1 MVTVRF
7 PIERFGGKPL
17 LAVLVSILL
26 LTTVLSG
33 VSLSQ
38 ANNKDRTEAV
48 REMAKAFIER
58 GTEQYELGRYLEAER
73 SLLRALDYQK
83 YLTAATREELNGL
96 LEKAHT
102 AVVERERIL
111 EHIRAAEK
119 LIKQDQ
125 LIEARLHLEEVKG
138 SGVLSEDERGQIAK
152 GLKKLDEQLGKHKK
166 RIAELYNRSV
176 AFYEA
181 GELEKAREGFAKIAR
196 NGFLTAPGGKTAADY
211 LAKIDSQLRAGTKP
225 SALTEAKRPDEVP
238 ESAVAPVKGKL
249 PVGPESKV
257 EARPEVVQVRG
268 PKEIAVEPVT
278 GGSSFIQGVIRKRSQ
293 RGNYVRIVVTDANDE
308 AQRYISDGRFDKAKE
323 EVEFAERVVN
333 EFRLDLGEN
342 LFKQYSMQLK
352 GLWDGIARKE
362 DAKARE
368 LANIRQKAV
377 EDAQRDYR
385 EKTERDKRK
394 RIEDLMKNTKDYQRK
409 QRYEEA
415 HGQLEMLLALDPL
428 DNDALILKQTL
439 EDMISFRKAL
449 EIEKEAGRER
459 VKTLL
464 ETERSG
470 IPHGE
475 ELTYPTTWREIAA

>member
-181 GELEKAREGFAKIAR
+181 GRDL
-196 NGFLTAPGGKTAADY
+196 L
-211 LAKIDSQLRAGTKP
+211 
-225 SALTEAKRPDEVP
+225 
-238 ESAVAPVKGKL
+238 KL
-249 PVGPESKV
+249 PGTV
-257 EARPEVVQVRG
+257 
-268 PKEIAVEPVT
+268 
-278 GGSSFIQGVIRKRSQ
+278 F
-293 RGNYVRIVVTDANDE
+293 
-308 AQRYISDGRFDKAKE
+308 
-323 EVEFAERVVN
+323 
-333 EFRLDLGEN
+333 
-342 LFKQYSMQLK
+342 
-352 GLWDGIARKE
+352 
-362 DAKARE
+362 
-368 LANIRQKAV
+368 
-377 EDAQRDYR
+377 
-385 EKTERDKRK
+385 
-394 RIEDLMKNTKDYQRK
+394 
-409 QRYEEA
+409 
-415 HGQLEMLLALDPL
+415 
-428 DNDALILKQTL
+428 
-439 EDMISFRKAL
+439 
-449 EIEKEAGRER
+449 
-459 VKTLL
+459 
-464 ETERSG
+464 
-470 IPHGE
+470 
-475 ELTYPTTWREIAA
+475 